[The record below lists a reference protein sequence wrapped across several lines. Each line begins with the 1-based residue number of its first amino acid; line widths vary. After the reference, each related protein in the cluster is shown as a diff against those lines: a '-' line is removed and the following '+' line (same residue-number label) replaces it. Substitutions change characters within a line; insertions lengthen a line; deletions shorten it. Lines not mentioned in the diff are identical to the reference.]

1 MNRWPLRWKIAFYAA
16 VLGVV
21 ATLAG
26 AGTTWTIMH
35 YWELGTFDRRLTTD
49 AHELFRDIENFE
61 GGWANNRSAFKEK
74 FVPLS
79 LRNRLIEVRGAA
91 NEVLY
96 RSANLRDPITDDG
109 IDRIHTRTIAD
120 HGKVRMGIFHE
131 SGLTAYVGADGR
143 EVNQIGRDIVIG
155 MLGAIPTV
163 LLVVVLGGRWVARL
177 ALSPIEA
184 IREAAAGI
192 TVQNLDQ
199 RLPIPT
205 ARDEIAAL
213 VGVLNTMLDRLQ
225 RSFEQSMR
233 FSAEASHQLKTP
245 LAVMRADIEALLTDP
260 RTPREQQERAAHLL
274 HQIHQLTSI
283 AENLLLLA
291 RADAGRLDLQHAQ
304 FDLCEV
310 LEGVSD
316 DARAL
321 SEAHEITVETKMP
334 PQLPMVGDRR
344 SISLIVQNLVENA
357 VKYNRRGGCI
367 GIYAE
372 HLNGHIAVTVKN
384 NGEPIPGDVVPHIFE
399 RFFRARPDGRVHGSG
414 LGLSLA
420 SELTKAQ
427 GGSLELVRSDA
438 AWTEFRLCLKMA

>member
-1 MNRWPLRWKIAFYAA
+1 MSRWPLRWKIAFYAA

-61 GGWANNRSAFKEK
+61 GVRANNRSVFKEK
-74 FVPLS
+74 FVPPS

-96 RSANLRDPITDDG
+96 RSANLHDPITDDG

-120 HGKVRMGIFHE
+120 HRKVRMGTFHE
-131 SGLTAYVGADGR
+131 SGLTAFVGADGR

-177 ALSPIEA
+177 ALLPIEA
-184 IREAAAGI
+184 IREAAGEI
-192 TVQNLDQ
+192 TVQHLDH
-199 RLPIPT
+199 RLPVPG
-205 ARDEIAAL
+205 AGDEIAAL

-233 FSAEASHQLKTP
+233 FSADASHQLKTP
-245 LAVMRADIEALLTDP
+245 LSVMRADIEAMLTDP
-260 RTPREQQERAAHLL
+260 RTPREQQERAEHLL

-283 AENLLLLA
+283 AESLLMLA
-291 RADAGRLDLQHAQ
+291 RADAGRLDLQHAE

-310 LEGVSD
+310 LDGVSD

-321 SEAHEITVETKMP
+321 SEPNELTVETRMP
-334 PQLPMVGDRR
+334 PQLLMIGDRR
-344 SISLIVQNLVENA
+344 SVSLIVQNLVENS
-357 VKYNRRGGCI
+357 VKYNRRGGYIC
-367 GIYAE
+367 IYAE
-372 HLNGHIAVTVKN
+372 HRNEHVEVTVKN
-384 NGEPIPGDVVPHIFE
+384 SGEPIPGDVVPHIFE

-438 AWTEFRLCLKMA
+438 EWTEFRLCLKMA

>member
-1 MNRWPLRWKIAFYAA
+1 MSRWPLRWKIAFYAA
-16 VLGVV
+16 ALGVV

-35 YWELGTFDRRLTTD
+35 YWELGTFDRRLATD
-49 AHELFRDIENFE
+49 ARELFRDIENFE
-61 GGWANNRSAFKEK
+61 GRWANNRSALQEK
-74 FVPLS
+74 FVPLA
-79 LRNRLIEVRGAA
+79 LRNRLIEVRGPA

-96 RSANLRDPITDDG
+96 RSENLSEPITDDG
-109 IDRIHTRTIAD
+109 IDRIHTRTIGD
-120 HGKVRMGIFHE
+120 RRKVRMGTFHE
-131 SGLTAYVGADGR
+131 SGLSAFVGADGR
-143 EVNQIGRDIVIG
+143 EVSQIGQDIVIG

-163 LLVVVLGGRWVARL
+163 LLVVVLGGRWVARF
-177 ALSPIEA
+177 ALSPVEA

-192 TVQNLDQ
+192 TVQHLDQ

-233 FSAEASHQLKTP
+233 FSADASHQLKTP
-245 LAVMRADIEALLTDP
+245 LSVMRADIEAMLTDP
-260 RTPREQQERAAHLL
+260 RTPREQQARAEQLL

-291 RADAGRLDLQHAQ
+291 RADSGRLDLQRAK

-310 LEGVSD
+310 LDGVSD

-321 SEAHEITVETKMP
+321 SEPNELTVETKMP
-334 PQLPMVGDRR
+334 PQLSMIGDRR
-344 SISLIVQNLVENA
+344 SVSLIVQNLVENA
-357 VKYNRRGGCI
+357 VKYNRKGGYICI
-367 GIYAE
+367 DAK
-372 HLNGHIAVTVKN
+372 HLNGHVEVTVKN
-384 NGEPIPGDVVPHIFE
+384 NGEPIPSDVVPHIFE

-420 SELTKAQ
+420 AELTKAQ
-427 GGSLELVRSDA
+427 GGSLELIRSDA
-438 AWTEFRLCLKMA
+438 EWTEFRLRLKMA